1 MQIMLLIAV
10 FFGYFSIALALPLE
24 NSIKNVFFRGM
35 YTAEVC
41 ILSPTDILRV
51 VASEALIWS
60 HRQHCTKLMFCWISR
75 DEDCSDCFRGA
86 KDRTPQRRHD
96 WRGDIRYIEFNIH

>member
-24 NSIKNVFFRGM
+24 NSIKNVFLRGM

-41 ILSPTDILRV
+41 ILSPTDILG
-51 VASEALIWS
+51 VAASDALETQMLLVEV
-60 HRQHCTKLMFCWISR
+60 HP
-75 DEDCSDCFRGA
+75 
-86 KDRTPQRRHD
+86 PQKQYAVRA
-96 WRGDIRYIEFNIH
+96 N

>member
-41 ILSPTDILRV
+41 ILSPTDILG
-51 VASEALIWS
+51 VAASDALETQNAVSGGASTTKTIRSASQLTVLYSSE
-60 HRQHCTKLMFCWISR
+60 
-75 DEDCSDCFRGA
+75 
-86 KDRTPQRRHD
+86 
-96 WRGDIRYIEFNIH
+96 